1 MCVKIHLNRQGQ
13 SLGQFTPAEVRAG
26 FSEGKF
32 AASDLA
38 WQDGMPMWKPLGEVI
53 DEIAPDDSAAA
64 APALPV
70 VEEPAWERR
79 NEIGVVG
86 ALLET
91 LRGVL
96 LEPSV
101 TFARLKLR
109 GGFGAPLVFFI
120 VLQMVGI
127 IATEA
132 YNWVIR
138 HFNIPGMLLSE
149 KEASA
154 FTAQLGTTLGSLQ
167 WIVIAPV
174 VMVAAAFVG
183 AAITHVALMIVG
195 GAKRPYEAT
204 FRVYTY
210 VTGAIAL
217 FNLIPCCGW
226 IVAFVWGIVAET
238 VGLSEVHQIGRGRA
252 LLAVLLPLIVC
263 CGLIVAAVLVGW
275 LAMGPSIL
283 DALKSKS

>member
-1 MCVKIHLNRQGQ
+1 M
-13 SLGQFTPAEVRAG
+13 RAG
-26 FSEGKF
+26 YTDGKF
-32 AASDLA
+32 TGADLA

-53 DEIAPDDSAAA
+53 DEIAPADGVDAPP
-64 APALPV
+64 PALPDAG
-70 VEEPAWERR
+70 EPAWERR
-79 NEIGVVG
+79 DEIGVVS
-86 ALLET
+86 ALFET

-120 VLQMVGI
+120 MLQMVGI

-138 HFNIPGMLLSE
+138 NFNLPGVFLPE
-149 KEASA
+149 KEANA
-154 FTAQLGTTLGSLQ
+154 FAAQMGSTMGSLQ
-167 WIVIAPV
+167 WIIIAPV
-174 VMVAAAFVG
+174 IMVAAAFVG
-183 AAITHVALMIVG
+183 AAITHVSLMLVG

-226 IVAFVWGIVAET
+226 LLAFVWGIVAET

-252 LLAVLLPLIVC
+252 LLAVILPLIVC
-263 CGLIVAAVLVGW
+263 CGVIFAAGFAAW
-275 LAMGPSIL
+275 LAMGPSFLNAI
-283 DALKSKS
+283 KPGS

>member
-1 MCVKIHLNRQGQ
+1 MKIYLNRQGQ
-13 SLGQFTPAEVRAG
+13 SLGTFAPAEVRAG
-26 FSEGKF
+26 YSEGRF
-32 AASDLA
+32 NASDLA

-53 DEIAPDDSAAA
+53 DEIAPSDGEETP
-64 APALPV
+64 PALV
-70 VEEPAWERR
+70 QESEPAWEHRG
-79 NEIGVVG
+79 EVG
-86 ALLET
+86 LVAALLDT

-96 LEPSV
+96 LEPSA

-120 VLQMVGI
+120 ILQMVGI
-127 IATEA
+127 IATEL
-132 YNWVIR
+132 YNSVIR
-138 HFNIPGMLLSE
+138 HFNLPGMFLPE
-149 KEASA
+149 KEATAFAAQMGSA
-154 FTAQLGTTLGSLQ
+154 MGSLQ

-174 VMVAAAFVG
+174 IMVAAAFVG
-183 AAITHVALMIVG
+183 AAITHVSLMLVG

-226 IVAFVWGIVAET
+226 LVAFVWGIVAET

-252 LLAVLLPLIVC
+252 LFAVLLPLIVC
-263 CGLIVAAVLVGW
+263 CGLLFAAGLAAW
-275 LAMGPSIL
+275 LAMGPSFL
-283 DALKSKS
+283 EALKNKS

>member
-1 MCVKIHLNRQGQ
+1 MKIFLNRQGQ
-13 SLGQFTPAEVRAG
+13 NLGTFTPAEVRAG
-26 FSEGKF
+26 YSEGRF
-32 AASDLA
+32 NASDLA

-53 DEIAPDDSAAA
+53 DDIAPGEGGSAP
-64 APALPV
+64 PAL
-70 VEEPAWERR
+70 VEECEPAWERR
-79 NEIGVVG
+79 NEVG
-86 ALLET
+86 ILAAAIET

-96 LEPSV
+96 LQPSA

-120 VLQMVGI
+120 IVQMVGI

-132 YNWVIR
+132 YNWGIR
-138 HFNIPGMLLSE
+138 AFNLPGMFLPE
-149 KEASA
+149 KEAGVFA
-154 FTAQLGTTLGSLQ
+154 AQMGSTLGSLQ

-174 VMVAAAFVG
+174 IMVAAAFVG
-183 AAITHVALMIVG
+183 AAMTHVALMLVG

-204 FRVYTY
+204 FRVYAY
-210 VTGAIAL
+210 VTGAVAL

-226 IVAFVWGIVAET
+226 LIAFVWGIVAET

-263 CGLIVAAVLVGW
+263 CGLLCAVGLAAW
-275 LAMGPSIL
+275 LAMGPSFFE
-283 DALKSKS
+283 ALNNNA